1 MIHSSI
7 VQGKRSEI
15 VCVIK
20 EEIQPGFRLSSLA
33 VACNTKQIT
42 KQLSCF
48 QLAVFLYVKSVMI
61 YVVLA
66 SPAQLS
72 LLQEGEL
79 HARNMPFFFL
89 SDVSC
94 SKNENWVGVW
104 CCDRVLFCFVFNSF
118 FLCVWISQKK
128 RWGFLVGC
136 CYPWW
141 VWTMVCSCQR
151 GQAIPSAYFAS
162 LVLSPFIPA
171 MTTENKLTKNKLENG
186 QGELCCSSEEED
198 GSLQA
203 ETDARAGLRLIS
215 RIVAFL
221 WQ

>member
-1 MIHSSI
+1 ML
-7 VQGKRSEI
+7 
-15 VCVIK
+15 
-20 EEIQPGFRLSSLA
+20 F
-33 VACNTKQIT
+33 
-42 KQLSCF
+42 
-48 QLAVFLYVKSVMI
+48 
-61 YVVLA
+61 
-66 SPAQLS
+66 SPAQPSS
-72 LLQEGEL
+72 LCCRKVNCMQGIC
-79 HARNMPFFFL
+79 PFFSSRMFHVVRMKTGWE
-89 SDVSC
+89 SGAVT
-94 SKNENWVGVW
+94 V
-104 CCDRVLFCFVFNSF
+104 FCFVLFLIPFSF
-118 FLCVWISQKK
+118 VYEYLRKK

>member
-1 MIHSSI
+1 ML
-7 VQGKRSEI
+7 
-15 VCVIK
+15 
-20 EEIQPGFRLSSLA
+20 F
-33 VACNTKQIT
+33 
-42 KQLSCF
+42 
-48 QLAVFLYVKSVMI
+48 
-61 YVVLA
+61 

-72 LLQEGEL
+72 SLCCRKVNCMQGIC
-79 HARNMPFFFL
+79 PFFFL

-94 SKNENWVGVW
+94 NKNENRVGVW
-104 CCDRVLFCFVFNSF
+104 CCDCVFFF
-118 FLCVWISQKK
+118 FLFPLCMNISEK

-171 MTTENKLTKNKLENG
+171 MTTENKPIKNKLENG
-186 QGELCCSSEEED
+186 QGELCCSSEEEN

-215 RIVAFL
+215 RIMAFL

>member
-1 MIHSSI
+1 MLSACCFALCEVCNDLCCSLQPSSALSAA
-7 VQGKRSEI
+7 GRWTACKEYAPFFSSGMFH
-15 VCVIK
+15 VIRMK
-20 EEIQPGFRLSSLA
+20 TGWESGA
-33 VACNTKQIT
+33 VTV
-42 KQLSCF
+42 
-48 QLAVFLYVKSVMI
+48 VF
-61 YVVLA
+61 
-66 SPAQLS
+66 
-72 LLQEGEL
+72 
-79 HARNMPFFFL
+79 FFFL
-89 SDVSC
+89 
-94 SKNENWVGVW
+94 
-104 CCDRVLFCFVFNSF
+104 FP
-118 FLCVWISQKK
+118 LCMNISEK

-171 MTTENKLTKNKLENG
+171 MTTENKPIKNKLENG
-186 QGELCCSSEEED
+186 QGELCCSSEEEN

-215 RIVAFL
+215 RIMAFL